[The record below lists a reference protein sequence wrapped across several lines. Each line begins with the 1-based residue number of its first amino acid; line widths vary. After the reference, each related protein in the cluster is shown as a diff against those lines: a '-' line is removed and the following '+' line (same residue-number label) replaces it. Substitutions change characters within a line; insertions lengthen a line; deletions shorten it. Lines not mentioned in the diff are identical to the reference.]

1 MQALREPCDAGVVL
15 SGQGEAP
22 CGRAAEPWV
31 LAATIL
37 GSSMA
42 FIDGTAVNV
51 ALPALQTH
59 LGATVAEVQWVVEAY
74 TLFLSAL
81 LLVGGALGDRYGRR
95 RVFLLGVA
103 GFALASAACGFA
115 ATAGQLIAARAV
127 QGIAAAFLVPGSL
140 ALLSASFEDN
150 RRGRAIGTWSGF
162 SAITA
167 AVGPLLGGW
176 LIDHASWR
184 WVFFLNLPLA
194 LAVLVIA
201 LRFVPESRDPQA
213 ARKPDIAGAL
223 LVTLGLCGLT
233 FGLIESSR
241 LGWRDPLV
249 LATLVLG
256 ALALVGFLR
265 VEARVPDPMMPLSLF
280 RSRTFAGANLLTL
293 WLYAGLGG
301 SLFFLPFELIQV
313 RGYSATAAGAALLP
327 FILLMFLLSRWSG
340 GLVDRY
346 GARRPLI
353 LGPAVAAAG
362 FALFAIPGLEGGY
375 WTGTFPAVVVLGLGM
390 AISVAPLTTTV
401 MGSVDERHTGI
412 ASGINNA
419 VSRAAGLLAIAVL
432 GVVMLALFSRGLERR
447 LALLELPPEIRQAV
461 EERRGDL
468 AGLEIPPSL
477 DEPARARIRS
487 AVKEAFLDGFR
498 GVMLTASGL
507 ALLASL
513 SAWWWIGREP
523 GLRPSRGLQRL
534 SPSQEPHPLDPPLP
548 SHTHPPGEGEAPN
561 PRLFRDFG
569 WWRPLSRVEGCAMG
583 EGDGG

>member
-1 MQALREPCDAGVVL
+1 MSKAEAG
-15 SGQGEAP
+15 G
-22 CGRAAEPWV
+22 GRTVGPWV

-74 TLFLSAL
+74 TLFLSSL
-81 LLVGGALGDRYGRR
+81 LLVGGALGDRFGRR
-95 RVFLLGVA
+95 RVFLLGVS
-103 GFALASAACGFA
+103 GFALASVACGLA
-115 ATAGQLIAARAV
+115 PSPGLLIAARAV

-140 ALLSASFEDN
+140 ALLSATFDEG

-167 AVGPLLGGW
+167 AFGPLLGGW

-194 LAVLVIA
+194 LAVIVIS
-201 LRFVPESRDPQA
+201 LRFVPESRDSEA
-213 ARKPDIAGAL
+213 SGKVDVAGAL
-223 LVTLGLCGLT
+223 LATLGLCGLT

-241 LGWRDPLV
+241 LGWSDPLV
-249 LATLVLG
+249 LGTLIGG
-256 ALALVGFLR
+256 ALALAAFLR
-265 VEARVPDPMMPLSLF
+265 VEARAPEPMMPLSLF
-280 RSRTFAGANLLTL
+280 RSRAFAGANLLTL
-293 WLYAGLGG
+293 WLYAALGG
-301 SLFFLPFELIQV
+301 AMFFLPFHLIQV
-313 RGYSATAAGAALLP
+313 RGYSATEAGAALLP

-362 FALFAIPGLEGGY
+362 FALFAVPGLKGGY
-375 WTGTFPAVVVLGLGM
+375 WTEVLPALVVLGLGM

-401 MGSVDERHTGI
+401 MGSVEDRHTGI
-412 ASGINNA
+412 ASGFNNA

-432 GVVMLALFSRGLERR
+432 GAPLAET
-447 LALLELPPEIRQAV
+447 
-461 EERRGDL
+461 
-468 AGLEIPPSL
+468 
-477 DEPARARIRS
+477 ARA
-487 AVKEAFLDGFR
+487 AGAAEEGFR
-498 GVMLTASGL
+498 GVMLAASGL

-513 SAWWWIGREP
+513 SAWWWIRKE
-523 GLRPSRGLQRL
+523 
-534 SPSQEPHPLDPPLP
+534 
-548 SHTHPPGEGEAPN
+548 
-561 PRLFRDFG
+561 
-569 WWRPLSRVEGCAMG
+569 
-583 EGDGG
+583 

>member
-1 MQALREPCDAGVVL
+1 MQVLREPCADGVVL
-15 SGQGEAP
+15 SGRSEAP

-51 ALPALQTH
+51 ALPSLQTH

-74 TLFLSAL
+74 TLFLSSL
-81 LLVGGALGDRYGRR
+81 LLVGGALGDRFGRR
-95 RVFLLGVA
+95 RVFVLGVA
-103 GFALASAACGFA
+103 GFALASAACGLA
-115 ATAGQLIAARAV
+115 ASPGQLIAARAV

-140 ALLSASFEDN
+140 ALLSAAFDED

-176 LIDHASWR
+176 LVDHASWR

-194 LAVLVIA
+194 LAVVVIS
-201 LRFVPESRDPQA
+201 LRFVPESRDPEA
-213 ARKPDIAGAL
+213 SGKLDVVGAL
-223 LVTLGLCGLT
+223 LATLGLCGLT

-241 LGWRDPLV
+241 RGWGDPVV
-249 LATLVLG
+249 LATLVVG
-256 ALALVGFLR
+256 VFALLAFLR
-265 VEARVPDPMMPLSLF
+265 VEARAPSPMMPLSLF
-280 RSRTFAGANLLTL
+280 RSRAFAGANLLTL
-293 WLYAGLGG
+293 WLYAALGG
-301 SLFFLPFELIQV
+301 ALFFLPFHLIQV

-327 FILLMFLLSRWSG
+327 FILLMFVLSRWSG

-362 FALFAIPGLEGGY
+362 FALLAFPVSSSGGY
-375 WTGTFPAVVVLGLGM
+375 WTEIFPALIVLGLGM

-401 MGSVDERHTGI
+401 MGSVEERHTGI

-419 VSRAAGLLAIAVL
+419 VSRAAGLLAVAAL
-432 GVVMLALFSRGLERR
+432 GTPLREMAKAGM
-447 LALLELPPEIRQAV
+447 
-461 EERRGDL
+461 EE
-468 AGLEIPPSL
+468 
-477 DEPARARIRS
+477 
-487 AVKEAFLDGFR
+487 GFR
-498 GVMLTASGL
+498 GVLLAASGL

-513 SAWWWIGREP
+513 SAWGWIRGK
-523 GLRPSRGLQRL
+523 PS
-534 SPSQEPHPLDPPLP
+534 
-548 SHTHPPGEGEAPN
+548 
-561 PRLFRDFG
+561 
-569 WWRPLSRVEGCAMG
+569 
-583 EGDGG
+583 